1 MNKIYFEKVPV
12 IDSLQLEKILFSY
25 ENIPIL
31 FICVDK
37 NNIRYLCLCDDLIDE
52 ESWIIVP
59 IPTDTLLDVL
69 NNKIT
74 VLSAFKDRKII
85 IANRGFDED
94 VKYSIE
100 EYNKIDPD
108 ELPLSDQYLE
118 MKEYL
123 SDYIDEIS

>member
-12 IDSLQLEKILFSY
+12 LGSLQLEKILFSY

-59 IPTDTLLDVL
+59 IPTETLLDVL

-74 VLSAFKDRKII
+74 VLSAFKDRKVI

-94 VKYSIE
+94 VKYFIE

-108 ELPLSDQYLE
+108 EIPVNDQYLE
-118 MKEYL
+118 MKEHL
-123 SDYIDEIS
+123 SEYIDKIS

>member
-12 IDSLQLEKILFSY
+12 LGSLQLEKILFSY

-37 NNIRYLCLCDDLIDE
+37 NNTRYLCLCDDLIDE

-59 IPTDTLLDVL
+59 IPTETLLDVL

-74 VLSAFKDRKII
+74 VLSAFKDRKVI

-94 VKYSIE
+94 VKYFIE

-108 ELPLSDQYLE
+108 EIPVNDQYLE
-118 MKEYL
+118 MKEHL
-123 SDYIDEIS
+123 SEYIDKIS